1 MVQVTKL
8 AHVGL
13 HARDLSRQA
22 EFYNDK
28 WGLGAVDRWMWNV
41 KAAA

>member
-1 MVQVTKL
+1 MINVIKL

-13 HARDLSRQA
+13 NATDLSRQA

-28 WGLGAVDRWMWNV
+28 WFEQPVPDIWNS
-41 KAAA
+41 ANRA